1 MTCTEKLQK
10 WHLKGPACNRTI
22 KSASQIK
29 LKYLRNLRGARRDI
43 KKKKEEK
50 IVEQNKERSDFS
62 DWYKR
67 DVIEIERKIM
77 ENIANK
83 KSVENHFYSVL
94 SRYKKKSGLFLH
106 LRYKTEYERREKG
119 LDHDKEVLKPRFQA
133 GTESIWRPQISTES
147 NDDSCSSS
155 LSDRSFQNEKIIIPL
170 LKKQNYL
177 EVEQCSNE
185 WRALRVGTITASKV
199 PSLLGFN
206 GVKEFDNGWF
216 AIKNRIYEH
225 VLNPKRSKLPNFI
238 RGKQQEQNAIRRGKK
253 QENGDCIE
261 TIATCKTMDYYI
273 IEYFTNISIINLP
286 S

>member
-1 MTCTEKLQK
+1 M
-10 WHLKGPACNRTI
+10 
-22 KSASQIK
+22 
-29 LKYLRNLRGARRDI
+29 
-43 KKKKEEK
+43 
-50 IVEQNKERSDFS
+50 
-62 DWYKR
+62 
-67 DVIEIERKIM
+67 
-77 ENIANK
+77 
-83 KSVENHFYSVL
+83 
-94 SRYKKKSGLFLH
+94 
-106 LRYKTEYERREKG
+106 
-119 LDHDKEVLKPRFQA
+119 
-133 GTESIWRPQISTES
+133 
-147 NDDSCSSS
+147 
-155 LSDRSFQNEKIIIPL
+155 
-170 LKKQNYL
+170 

-216 AIKNRIYEH
+216 AIQNRIDEH